1 MQKQS
6 QRDSPAQAGPTQ
18 AGPTQGLGTRSGL
31 GVIVY
36 ISKAAR
42 SLSHDDLERL
52 LESARR
58 RNIQEGITGVLL
70 YADGSFMQY
79 LEGPADALM
88 RVYAIIKTDP
98 LHFGL
103 VDLVREPIA
112 SREFAEWSM
121 GCHWVGKTGT
131 APLSENYALL
141 HSRLTA
147 AVQQRSAA
155 STLLSRFWT
164 LGRSAVGPALLHHS
178 QARLRRRQ
186 AIGIVD
192 DAAD

>member
-6 QRDSPAQAGPTQ
+6 QRDSPAQ

-42 SLSHDDLERL
+42 SLGHDDLERL

-98 LHFGL
+98 LH
-103 VDLVREPIA
+103 
-112 SREFAEWSM
+112 
-121 GCHWVGKTGT
+121 
-131 APLSENYALL
+131 
-141 HSRLTA
+141 
-147 AVQQRSAA
+147 
-155 STLLSRFWT
+155 
-164 LGRSAVGPALLHHS
+164 
-178 QARLRRRQ
+178 
-186 AIGIVD
+186 
-192 DAAD
+192 